1 MFDKDEI
8 QDEELETDV
17 SDETEEE
24 TVDDDT
30 DDDGEDLVS
39 EDDDQEDVEDD
50 DEEDDEGDALVINLD
65 GEEDEEEDTVP
76 IRSLR
81 QANRDQKKRIRELE
95 KQLEGQETPDDAQ
108 ELGDKPTLEDFDYD
122 QEKHAEAL
130 IEWNDRKRELDAKK
144 EADTKKAEEAKEAYQ
159 NRFDAY
165 QKAKAELKAKDFD
178 EAEDVAR
185 ENLSVVQQS
194 VIIAHA
200 KRPELVIY
208 ALGKNPEKA
217 ADLAKEE
224 DPIAFAFK
232 VAQLEANM
240 KVTGTKK
247 PKPEK
252 RLKGGAPQPQVGSK
266 KLDAAFKEAQ
276 KTGDFTKYQ
285 QLKRQKKAKG

>member
-65 GEEDEEEDTVP
+65 GEEDEEEDTIP
-76 IRSLR
+76 IRLLR

-95 KQLEGQETPDDAQ
+95 KQLEEQETPDDAQ